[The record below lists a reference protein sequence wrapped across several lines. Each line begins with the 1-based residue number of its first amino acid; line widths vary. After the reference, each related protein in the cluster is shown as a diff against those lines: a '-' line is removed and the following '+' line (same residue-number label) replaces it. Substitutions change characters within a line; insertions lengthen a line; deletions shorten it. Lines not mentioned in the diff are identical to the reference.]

1 MNENAGK
8 YIKPTIFVLIGC
20 LLLLSLRYI
29 INYILSAVTI
39 VILLHVTMLVLAT
52 LTDYVTPLYMPT
64 CVNYDY
70 GYVCL
75 GLGLGS
81 GLGLGIGLGYVYN

>member
-8 YIKPTIFVLIGC
+8 YIKPTIFVLLGC

-29 INYILSAVTI
+29 LNYILSAVTI
-39 VILLHVTMLVLAT
+39 VILLHATMLILGT

-64 CVNYDY
+64 CVN
-70 GYVCL
+70 L
-75 GLGLGS
+75 
-81 GLGLGIGLGYVYN
+81 GLGYVYN